1 MYYIYDWININKL
14 KIVLSFNIIGIELSG
29 DLLYHNTSL
38 FDTSSLFAY
47 LLIGLFMIIGPNFM
61 LRVSLERRGR

>member
-1 MYYIYDWININKL
+1 MYYIYDWINIKKL
-14 KIVLSFNIIGIELSG
+14 QIVLSFNIIGIELSG

-47 LLIGLFMIIGPNFM
+47 LLIGLFMIIGLNFI
-61 LRVSLERRGR
+61 LRVYVERQLR